1 MESMISL
8 DAGST
13 PARNKRPGKEEL
25 RSNLRSILSEISTN
39 RIDERRDINRN
50 LKRIASLE
58 ILDPYFDELIEE
70 KEIRWENETDRMID
84 EINKDLDSILM
95 EFI

>member
-1 MESMISL
+1 MESMISQ
-8 DAGST
+8 DAGSI

-25 RSNLRSILSEISTN
+25 RSNLRNVLSEISLT
-39 RIDERRDINRN
+39 RIDERRQINRS
-50 LKRIASLE
+50 LERITSLE

-70 KEIRWENETDRMID
+70 KEVRWENETDRMID
-84 EINKDLDSILM
+84 EINSDLDSMLM